1 MKKIITAIL
10 IFTALFFTACG
21 TVSTTTTTKYDA
33 NGNVS
38 EIVVTE
44 SDASDFAAY
53 MMSGDGCATVLSADV
68 SKFNIGY
75 SGWGLSWFSVLGTRT
90 KAPVNND
97 SNSAEAL
104 EKTADV
110 ISATKT
116 SLVTDQ
122 VSVNAPRAETSAAS
136 QKPIDKAE

>member
-10 IFTALFFTACG
+10 IAAALFFTACG

-33 NGNVS
+33 NGTVT
-38 EIVVTE
+38 EVTVTE

-75 SGWGLSWFSVLGTRT
+75 SGWGLSWFFVSGTRT
-90 KAPVNND
+90 KAPVNTD
-97 SNSAEAL
+97 SNSADVL
-104 EKTADV
+104 EKTADI

-122 VSVNAPRAETSAAS
+122 FSVNAPPKEGTAE
-136 QKPIDKAE
+136 